1 MGALIRLGNAAGAAG
16 MATLLLIVFG
26 LQFGLKEL
34 PCPLC
39 NLQRVAIVL
48 CGFGFLLNLRFGAQ
62 PLHYALILLGAL
74 FGLAV
79 AGRQVLMHIAPGGG
93 GAYGSPLFGLHL
105 YTWSL
110 LLFLAVIAT
119 VAVLMMLTG
128 RPEHHNT
135 DHQAALRFRGVYRL
149 AAYLL
154 IAATLANAVNSFLLC
169 GPFECSGNP
178 TDYWISKYLPS

>member
-1 MGALIRLGNAAGAAG
+1 MGAFVRLGNAAGAAG
-16 MATLLLIVFG
+16 MATILLVAFG

-34 PCPLC
+34 PCPVC
-39 NLQRVAIVL
+39 NLQRVAFVL

-62 PLHYALILLGAL
+62 PLHYALTLLGAL

-79 AGRQVLMHIAPGGG
+79 SGRQVLLHIVPGGS
-93 GAYGSPLFGLHL
+93 AYGSPLLGLHL

-110 LLFLAVIAT
+110 ILFLAVIAA

-135 DHQAALRFRGVYRL
+135 DHQAALRDGRILHCTWVCR
-149 AAYLL
+149 
-154 IAATLANAVNSFLLC
+154 C
-169 GPFECSGNP
+169 R
-178 TDYWISKYLPS
+178 

>member
-1 MGALIRLGNAAGAAG
+1 MGAVVRLGNAAGAAS
-16 MATLLLIVFG
+16 MATILLVTFG

-39 NLQRVAIVL
+39 NLQRVAFVL

-62 PLHYALILLGAL
+62 PLHYALTLLGAL
-74 FGLAV
+74 FGLV
-79 AGRQVLMHIAPGGG
+79 VSGRQVLLHIVPGSGS
-93 GAYGSPLFGLHL
+93 YGTAMLGLHL

-110 LLFLAVIAT
+110 ILFFAVIAV
-119 VAVLMMLTG
+119 VAVLMIFSG

-154 IAATLANAVNSFLLC
+154 VAATLANAANSFLLC
-169 GPFECSGNP
+169 GPVECPDTP
-178 TDYWISKYLPS
+178 TSYWISKYLPS

>member
-1 MGALIRLGNAAGAAG
+1 
-16 MATLLLIVFG
+16 MATILLVVFG

-39 NLQRVAIVL
+39 NLQRVAFVL

-62 PLHYALILLGAL
+62 PMHYALTLLGAL
-74 FGLAV
+74 FGQAV
-79 AGRQVLMHIAPGGG
+79 SGRQVLLHIVPGGS
-93 GAYGSPLFGLHL
+93 AYGSPLLGLHL
-105 YTWSL
+105 YTWAL
-110 LLFLAVIAT
+110 ILFFAVIAV
-119 VAVLMMLTG
+119 VAVLMIFSG

-135 DHQAALRFRGVYRL
+135 DHQSALRFRGVYRL

-154 IAATLANAVNSFLLC
+154 IAATLANAIDSFLLC

-178 TDYWISKYLPS
+178 TDYWISRYLPT

>member
-1 MGALIRLGNAAGAAG
+1 MGAFVRLGNAAAAAG
-16 MATLLLIVFG
+16 IATILLVALG

-39 NLQRVAIVL
+39 NLQRVAFVL

-62 PLHYALILLGAL
+62 PLHYALTLLGAL

-79 AGRQVLMHIAPGGG
+79 SGRQVLLHIVPGGS
-93 GAYGSPLFGLHL
+93 AYGSPLLGLHL
-105 YTWSL
+105 YTWAL
-110 LLFLAVIAT
+110 LLFLVVIAV
-119 VAVLMMLTG
+119 VALLMMFSA

-154 IAATLANAVNSFLLC
+154 IAATLANVANSFLLC
-169 GPFECSGNP
+169 GPFECSDNP
-178 TDYWISKYLPS
+178 TDYWIFKYLPT

>member
-1 MGALIRLGNAAGAAG
+1 MSPLLRLGNAAGATG
-16 MATLLLIVFG
+16 MAIILLVVFG
-26 LQFGLKEL
+26 LQFGLREL
-34 PCPLC
+34 PCALC
-39 NLQRVAIVL
+39 NLQRVAFVL

-79 AGRQVLMHIAPGGG
+79 SGRQVLLHVAPGG
-93 GAYGSPLFGLHL
+93 GAYGSPLLGLHL
-105 YTWSL
+105 YTWAL
-110 LLFLAVIAT
+110 LLFLAVIAI
-119 VAVLMMLTG
+119 VAVLMMFSG

-154 IAATLANAVNSFLLC
+154 IAATLANALNSFLLC
-169 GPFECSGNP
+169 GPIECSGNP

>member
-1 MGALIRLGNAAGAAG
+1 MGAFVRLGNAAGAAG
-16 MATLLLIVFG
+16 MATLLLVAFG

-39 NLQRVAIVL
+39 NLQRVAFVL

-62 PLHYALILLGAL
+62 PLHYALTLLGAL

-79 AGRQVLMHIAPGGG
+79 SGRQVLLHIVPGGS
-93 GAYGSPLFGLHL
+93 AYGSPLLGFHL
-105 YTWSL
+105 YTWAL
-110 LLFLAVIAT
+110 LLFLGVIAF
-119 VAVLMMLTG
+119 VAVLMLLTG

-154 IAATLANAVNSFLLC
+154 IAATLANAINSFLLC
-169 GPFECSGNP
+169 GPFECSDNP
-178 TDYWISKYLPS
+178 TDYWISKYLPT

>member
-1 MGALIRLGNAAGAAG
+1 MGPFLRLGNAAAAAG
-16 MATLLLIVFG
+16 MATILLVAFG

-39 NLQRVAIVL
+39 NLQRVAFVL

-62 PLHYALILLGAL
+62 PLHYALTLLGAL

-79 AGRQVLMHIAPGGG
+79 SGRQVLLHVAPGGS
-93 GAYGSPLFGLHL
+93 AYGSPLLGLHL
-105 YTWSL
+105 YTWAL
-110 LLFLAVIAT
+110 LLCLAVIVL
-119 VAVLMMLTG
+119 VALLMMFSA

-154 IAATLANAVNSFLLC
+154 IAATLANVANSFLLC
-169 GPFECSGNP
+169 GPFECSDNP
-178 TDYWISKYLPS
+178 TDYWISKYLPT